1 VAAQRREDNIWALVG
16 RYTSLAVLLP
26 AATLA
31 GYVCGYLLDRWLGTK
46 FFTVI
51 CLLLGI
57 AGGFVQFIRQVQ
69 KDSTRDDG

>member
-1 VAAQRREDNIWALVG
+1 MPAPRQERKIWELLG
-16 RYTSLAVLLP
+16 RYSSLAMLLP
-26 AATLA
+26 AATFA

-57 AGGFVQFIRQVQ
+57 AGGLVQFIRQAQ
-69 KDSTRDDG
+69 KDSGRENK

>member
-1 VAAQRREDNIWALVG
+1 MPAPRKDDRIWALVG
-16 RYTSLAVLLP
+16 RYSSLAMLLP
-26 AATLA
+26 ASIFA

-57 AGGFVQFIRQVQ
+57 AGGLVQFIRQAQ
-69 KDSTRDDG
+69 RDSRRDNP

>member
-1 VAAQRREDNIWALVG
+1 MAAQRRDENIWVLVG

-26 AATLA
+26 AATFA

-57 AGGFVQFIRQVQ
+57 AAGLVQFIRQVQ
-69 KDSTRDDG
+69 KDSGSDDG

>member
-1 VAAQRREDNIWALVG
+1 MPAPRQEGNLWALLG
-16 RYTSLAVLLP
+16 RYSSLAMLLP
-26 AATLA
+26 AATFA

-57 AGGFVQFIRQVQ
+57 AGGLVQFIRQVQ
-69 KDSTRDDG
+69 KDSRRDNP